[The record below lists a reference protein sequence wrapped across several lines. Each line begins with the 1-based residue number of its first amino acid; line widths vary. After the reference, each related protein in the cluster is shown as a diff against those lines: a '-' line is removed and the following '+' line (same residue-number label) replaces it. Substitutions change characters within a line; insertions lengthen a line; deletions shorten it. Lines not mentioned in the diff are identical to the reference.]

1 MRQLLPQA
9 RFGSNATGGKQGNA
23 YHVLEVVSG
32 IVGTTHT
39 TGMGRGAPGLNLETP
54 DALLYRAEAKER
66 LWCPSNLRSGVF
78 EFRRSEKI

>member
-1 MRQLLPQA
+1 MRQLLRQA

-39 TGMGRGAPGLNLETP
+39 TGMGRGAPGLNLDPRCSPLLRRGKGE
-54 DALLYRAEAKER
+54 AL
-66 LWCPSNLRSGVF
+66 V
-78 EFRRSEKI
+78 SE